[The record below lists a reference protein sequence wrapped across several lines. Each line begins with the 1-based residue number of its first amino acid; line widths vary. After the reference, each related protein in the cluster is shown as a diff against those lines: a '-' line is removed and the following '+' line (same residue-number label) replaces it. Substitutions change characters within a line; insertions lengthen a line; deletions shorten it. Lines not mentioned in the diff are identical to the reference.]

1 MSRKTKIWLIVA
13 ASLIG
18 LGCIILGGAMTV
30 LNWDFT
36 KLGTM
41 KYETNSYSLEE
52 AIIDI
57 NIATKTADVII
68 RPSGEEEI
76 SVVCYEQTRAK
87 HTVSIKDGVLEIR
100 MADERKWYD
109 YIGINFGSPRITV
122 SIPQGQYGAL
132 SVRGSTGKVNIPA
145 EFGFASMDVSV
156 STGDV
161 TCAASVTGEMKI
173 KTSTGDIS
181 LQKLSA
187 NAMELTVST
196 GDITAQEI
204 TCTETAKL
212 KISTGDVTLTDFR
225 CQSLTTKGD
234 TSDILLK
241 DVVVEEMMSVDTDT
255 GKVKFDYCDAGE
267 MQIKTNTGSVTGSL
281 LTPKIFFAETDTGRV
296 DVPKTTTGGKC
307 EITTDTGDIRITVTE

>member
-1 MSRKTKIWLIVA
+1 MSRKTKTWLIITV
-13 ASLIG
+13 SLIG
-18 LGCIILGGAMTV
+18 LGCILFGGVMTV

-41 KYETNSYSLEE
+41 KYETNSHSLEE

-76 SVVCYEQTRAK
+76 SVICYEQTRAK
-87 HTVSIKDGVLEIR
+87 HTVAIKDGVLEIR

-109 YIGINFGSPRITV
+109 YIGINFRSPRITV

-132 SVRGSTGKVNIPA
+132 SVLGSTGRVNIPA
-145 EFGFASMDVSV
+145 GYGFASMDVSV
-156 STGDV
+156 STGNV
-161 TCAASVTGEMKI
+161 TCTASVTDEMKI
-173 KTSTGDIS
+173 KSTTGSIHLQELSADTLAISTSTG
-181 LQKLSA
+181 K
-187 NAMELTVST
+187 
-196 GDITAQEI
+196 ITAQKVS
-204 TCTETAKL
+204 CAGAVSL
-212 KISTGDVTLTDFR
+212 KISTGDINLTDFR
-225 CQSLTTKGD
+225 CQSLTAKGD

-255 GKVKFDYCDAGE
+255 GKVKFDHCDAGE
-267 MQIKTNTGSVTGSL
+267 MQIKTDTGSVTGSL
-281 LTPKIFFAETDTGRV
+281 LSPKIFFAEADTGKI